1 MNIKRH
7 IKETLLL
14 AFPISI
20 GQLGHIMMGVIDS
33 IMVGKVG
40 TDSLAAAALVNGL
53 FFLTLVIG
61 IGLSMAATPFIS
73 FAKGEKNLEQC
84 GNVLAHSFS
93 LNLFFSMLL
102 SVITFSTTFAIP
114 FLNQPTNV
122 VKLAIPYMKV
132 LSLSVIPFM
141 MFQTFRQ
148 FLEGLSF
155 PNPPMFIAISA
166 NLFNAFFNWIFIYG
180 KFGFPSLGLF
190 GAGIATTLTRWLMA
204 IVILIV
210 VFKHKK
216 VKIFSPKIFLNKY
229 DFNLI
234 KRLIQIGLPSG
245 FQYFLEVAAFS
256 FSAIMIG
263 WLGSTQLAAHQIAL
277 NLASVT
283 YMIILG
289 IASAGTIRVG
299 EFLGE
304 KNMNKVRQAGF
315 TAFGIAISIMF
326 CFGISFIILK
336 NILPQFYVNDF
347 EVMKIASTLLIVAA
361 LFQIFDGMQATG
373 IGVLRGLMDVKIP
386 LLISILSYW
395 FIGIPVGAIL
405 GFYFKMNAL
414 GIWIG
419 LLLGLMIL
427 GISMLTRFNHKT
439 KLK

>member
-1 MNIKRH
+1 MKIKQH

-20 GQLGHIMMGVIDS
+20 GQLGHIMMGVVDS

-73 FAKGEKNLEQC
+73 FSKGEKNFDEC
-84 GNVLAHSFS
+84 GNVLAHSFA
-93 LNLFFSMLL
+93 LNFFFSLFL
-102 SVITFSTTFAIP
+102 SLITYSTTFIIP
-114 FLNQPTNV
+114 FLNQPENV

-155 PNPPMFIAISA
+155 PKSPMFIAILA

-180 KFGFPSLGLF
+180 KLGFPSLGLF

-204 IVILIV
+204 FALIFIV
-210 VFKHKK
+210 FNHTK
-216 VKIFSPKIFLNKY
+216 VKIYNPRIFIKKY
-229 DFNLI
+229 DLILI
-234 KRLIQIGLPSG
+234 KRLTQIGLPSG

-263 WLGSTQLAAHQIAL
+263 WLGSPQLAAHQIAL

-304 KNMNKVRQAGF
+304 KNLIKVRHAGF
-315 TAFGIAISIMF
+315 TAFAIAITIMF

-336 NILPQFYVNDF
+336 NILPTFYVNDL
-347 EVMKIASTLLIVAA
+347 EVIKIASSLLIVAA

-386 LLISILSYW
+386 LLISIFSYW
-395 FIGIPVGAIL
+395 LIGIPIGAML

-419 LLLGLMIL
+419 LLIGLMIL
-427 GISMLTRFNHKT
+427 GISMLTRFYHKT
-439 KLK
+439 NIK

>member
-1 MNIKRH
+1 MKINRH

-14 AFPISI
+14 AFPISV
-20 GQLGHIMMGVIDS
+20 GQLGHIMMGVVDS

-73 FAKGEKNLEQC
+73 FAKGEKNFYEC
-84 GNVLAHSFS
+84 GNVLAHSFV
-93 LNLFFSMLL
+93 LNFFFSLL
-102 SVITFSTTFAIP
+102 LTVITYSTTYIIP
-114 FLNQPTNV
+114 FLNQPSTV
-122 VKLAIPYMKV
+122 AKLAIPYMKV

-155 PNPPMFIAISA
+155 PNPPMLVAIIA

-180 KFGFPSLGLF
+180 KFGLPSLGLF
-190 GAGIATTLTRWLMA
+190 GAGIATTLTRLLMA
-204 IVILIV
+204 LTLLIIVL
-210 VFKHKK
+210 KYKK
-216 VKIFSPKIFLNKY
+216 VKIYNPKLFIKKHNTFL
-229 DFNLI
+229 LR
-234 KRLIQIGLPSG
+234 RLVEIGLPSG

-263 WLGSTQLAAHQIAL
+263 WLGSSQLAAHQIAL

-304 KNMNKVRQAGF
+304 KNLIKVRNAGF
-315 TAFGIAISIMF
+315 TAFAIAITIMF

-336 NILPQFYVNDF
+336 NILPEFYVNDF
-347 EVMKIASTLLIVAA
+347 EVIKIASSLLIVAA

-419 LLLGLMIL
+419 LLIGLMIL

-439 KLK
+439 KIK